1 MNINPFLV
9 SHLFHRP
16 LSSGDNTKKNEKR
29 DATSKRAAL
38 LTLVAKERALAA
50 TGESVLLFGKGHK
63 ERLSNMWG
71 IENAIQMPLA
81 AETAKVDGLV

>member
-1 MNINPFLV
+1 M
-9 SHLFHRP
+9 
-16 LSSGDNTKKNEKR
+16 
-29 DATSKRAAL
+29 